1 MNTVEY
7 QTVQDCISSLPNL
20 IKITEVEHN
29 LLKNIFKMI
38 MPTFVLPKLE
48 EFNSSKGNALSAM
61 EVLTYLKSNCG
72 HIENFPVLFKFC
84 DNVEAKDKY
93 KFYLMYGVTTK
104 EWYVARLKVD
114 TRELIDYYQLDK
126 GDFHPEFYIRKM
138 SRKKEAMMNIIGE
151 ISHKSFID
159 GFVLAFSPSKI
170 PDKNR
175 LVHILNAP
183 QNKEIY
189 GVVDTVRFDND
200 KNTYILTFMY
210 SYVLRNNLEL
220 VGNEYEVQEDDYFI
234 CNVAGDYMPD
244 TIRERLE
251 RVGFIIKD
259 GMYNRIKTISK
270 EEFNGKLIAVPDSEG
285 RGVIVGQC
293 NYDEGTTI
301 ITPAILIRFGHDT
314 RIEILSFPVVVNGPT
329 IYWKP
334 TPFQEEQYM
343 HFCKPGNIAHAPA
356 PEHTQEPTQEPAA
369 GTVSSVIDDSPER
382 YSYVTI
388 DNNGTFRVYTID
400 DDKVTLTN
408 FMQYTALF
416 RKKFKEI
423 ARPASPTEIF
433 KMLGNAFATISKV
446 VLPNNI
452 KTNYDPKADILY
464 IDIHMINNEYLRV
477 PVYEDGEWY
486 AKNLK
491 QDERIIIQPMQ
502 KTRVFNKDDKWVIY
516 SDGMTFRVEN
526 GALIFAG
533 YSRNELHD
541 YTEYISDMVLQFA
554 TKPEK
559 FDMSKLYCYADDTG
573 KLNILLPET
582 ETSAY
587 CIISTTKSRHV
598 NIVELGEIFEFLGHK
613 KEMHEL

>member
-20 IKITEVEHN
+20 IKITEMEHN
-29 LLKNIFKMI
+29 LLKNVFKMI
-38 MPTFVLPKLE
+38 MPTFVLPEFEK
-48 EFNSSKGNALSAM
+48 FNSSKGSTLSAM
-61 EVLTYLKSNCG
+61 EVLIYLKSNSV
-72 HIENFPVLFKFC
+72 HIDNFPVLYKFC
-84 DNVEAKDKY
+84 DNIGTKDTDR
-93 KFYLMYGVTTK
+93 FYLLYGVITK
-104 EWYVARLKVD
+104 EWYVACMKAGTNVF
-114 TRELIDYYQLDK
+114 TNYYQLDTS
-126 GDFHPEFYIRKM
+126 DFHPELYIRKM
-138 SRKKEAMMNIIGE
+138 PHNKEKMMNIIGE
-151 ISHKSFID
+151 IPPANFNDFKIRFY
-159 GFVLAFSPSKI
+159 PSDI
-170 PDKNR
+170 PIKNR

-189 GVVDTVRFDND
+189 GVVDKVRFDND
-200 KNTYILTFMY
+200 KNTFILTFMY

-220 VGNEYEVQEDDYFI
+220 VGNEYEVQEDDYFV
-234 CNVAGDYMPD
+234 CNVAGDYMPEA
-244 TIRERLE
+244 IKERLS
-251 RVGFIIKD
+251 RLGFIIED
-259 GMYNRIKTISK
+259 GMYNGIKPITT
-270 EEFNGKLIAVPDSEG
+270 EEFDGKLIAVPDSEG
-285 RGVIVGQC
+285 RGVIVGKC
-293 NYDEGTTI
+293 SYGEGTTI

-334 TPFQEEQYM
+334 TQFQEEQYM
-343 HFCKPGNIAHAPA
+343 HFCNPGNIAPAPA
-356 PEHTQEPTQEPAA
+356 PEPIQKTSAA
-369 GTVSSVIDDSPER
+369 GTISSVIDDSPER

-388 DNNGTFRVYTID
+388 DNNGTFRVYAIKD
-400 DDKVTLTN
+400 DIVTLTN
-408 FMQYTALF
+408 FIQYTALH

-516 SDGMTFRVEN
+516 RDGMTFRVEN

-541 YTEYISDMVLQFA
+541 YTEYISDMVLRFA

-582 ETSAY
+582 ETTAY

-598 NIVELGEIFEFLGHK
+598 NINELNEIFEFLGHK
-613 KEMHEL
+613 KELHEL

>member
-7 QTVQDCISSLPNL
+7 QKVQDCISSLPNL

-29 LLKNIFKMI
+29 LLKNVFKMI
-38 MPTFVLPKLE
+38 MPTFVLPELE
-48 EFNSSKGNALSAM
+48 KFNSSKGSTLSAM

-72 HIENFPVLFKFC
+72 HIDNFPVLFKFC
-84 DNVEAKDKY
+84 DNIVIKDTNR
-93 KFYLMYGVTTK
+93 FYLLYGVITK
-104 EWYVARLKVD
+104 EWYVACMKAG
-114 TRELIDYYQLDK
+114 TNMFTDYYQLDTS
-126 GDFHPEFYIRKM
+126 DFRPEFYIRKIPHN
-138 SRKKEAMMNIIGE
+138 KEKMMNIIGE
-151 ISHKSFID
+151 IYPANFNDFTIKFYLSDI
-159 GFVLAFSPSKI
+159 LI
-170 PDKNR
+170 KNR

-189 GVVDTVRFDND
+189 GVVDKVRFDND
-200 KNTYILTFMY
+200 KNTFILTFMY

-220 VGNEYEVQEDDYFI
+220 VGNEYEVQEDDYFV
-234 CNVAGDYMPD
+234 CNVAGDYMPEA
-244 TIRERLE
+244 IQKRLS
-251 RVGFIIKD
+251 RVGFIIED
-259 GMYNRIKTISK
+259 GMYNGIKPITK
-270 EEFNGKLIAVPDSEG
+270 EEFDGKLIAVPDSEG

-293 NYDEGTTI
+293 SYDKGTTI
-301 ITPAILIRFGHDT
+301 ITPAILIRFGGG
-314 RIEILSFPVVVNGPT
+314 RSQIEILSFPVVVNGPT

-334 TPFQEEQYM
+334 TSYQEEQYM
-343 HFCKPGNIAHAPA
+343 HFCNPGNIAYAPV
-356 PEHTQEPTQEPAA
+356 PEPTQEVLAA
-369 GTVSSVIDDSPER
+369 GTVSSVIDDSLER

-388 DNNGTFRVYTID
+388 DNNGTFRVCAIKD
-400 DDKVTLTN
+400 DIVSLTN
-408 FMQYTALF
+408 FTQYTALP

-423 ARPASPTEIF
+423 ARPASHTEIF

-452 KTNYDPKADILY
+452 RTNYDPEADILY

-516 SDGMTFRVEN
+516 RDGMTFRVEN
-526 GALIFAG
+526 GELIFAG

-582 ETSAY
+582 EISAY
-587 CIISTTKSRHV
+587 CITSTTKFRHV
-598 NIVELGEIFEFLGHK
+598 SIDELSEIFEFIGHK
-613 KEMHEL
+613 KEIHEL

>member
-29 LLKNIFKMI
+29 LLKNVFKMI
-38 MPTFVLPKLE
+38 MPTFILPELE
-48 EFNSSKGNALSAM
+48 KFNSSKGSTLSAM
-61 EVLTYLKSNCG
+61 EVLIYLKSNSV
-72 HIENFPVLFKFC
+72 HIDNFPVLYKFC
-84 DNVEAKDKY
+84 DNIGTKDTDR
-93 KFYLMYGVTTK
+93 FYLLYGVITK
-104 EWYVARLKVD
+104 EWYVACMKAG
-114 TRELIDYYQLDK
+114 TNAFTDYYQLNTS
-126 GDFHPEFYIRKM
+126 DFRPEFYIRKM
-138 SRKKEAMMNIIGE
+138 PHNKEKMMNIIGE
-151 ISHKSFID
+151 ISHEEFNKFFRIR
-159 GFVLAFSPSKI
+159 FYPSDI
-170 PDKNR
+170 PIKNR

-189 GVVDTVRFDND
+189 GVVDKVRFDDD

-220 VGNEYEVQEDDYFI
+220 VGNEYEVQEDDYFV
-234 CNVAGDYMPD
+234 CNVAGDYMPES
-244 TIRERLE
+244 IQKRLI
-251 RVGFIIKD
+251 RVGFIIED
-259 GMYNRIKTISK
+259 GMYNGIKPITK
-270 EEFNGKLIAVPDSEG
+270 EEFNEKLIAVPDSEG
-285 RGVIVGQC
+285 RGVIVGKC
-293 NYDEGTTI
+293 SYNEGTTI

-334 TPFQEEQYM
+334 TQFQEEQYM
-343 HFCKPGNIAHAPA
+343 HFCNPGNIAPAPA
-356 PEHTQEPTQEPAA
+356 PEPIQETPAA

-388 DNNGTFRVYTID
+388 DNNGTFRVYAID

-423 ARPASPTEIF
+423 ARPASQTEIF
-433 KMLGNAFATISKV
+433 KMLCNAFATISKAN
-446 VLPNNI
+446 LPNNI
-452 KTNYDPKADILY
+452 NANYDPKADILY

-491 QDERIIIQPMQ
+491 QDERIIVQPMSN
-502 KTRVFNKDDKWVIY
+502 TRVFNKDDKWVIY
-516 SDGMTFRVEN
+516 RDGMTFRVEN

-541 YTEYISDMVLQFA
+541 YTEYISDMIMQFA
-554 TKPEK
+554 SKPEK
-559 FDMSKLYCYADDTG
+559 FDTSKMYCYRDNMG

-587 CIISTTKSRHV
+587 CIISTTTFRRM
-598 NIVELGEIFEFLGHK
+598 NINELDEIFEFLGHK
-613 KEMHEL
+613 KELHEL

>member
-1 MNTVEY
+1 
-7 QTVQDCISSLPNL
+7 
-20 IKITEVEHN
+20 
-29 LLKNIFKMI
+29 MI
-38 MPTFVLPKLE
+38 MPTFILPELE
-48 EFNSSKGNALSAM
+48 KFNSSKGSTLSAI
-61 EVLTYLKSNCG
+61 EVLTYLKSNCS
-72 HIENFPVLFKFC
+72 HIDNFPVLFKFC
-84 DNVEAKDKY
+84 DNIGTKDTNR
-93 KFYLMYGVTTK
+93 FYLLYGIITK
-104 EWYVARLKVD
+104 EWYVACMKAG
-114 TRELIDYYQLDK
+114 TSELTDYYQLDTS
-126 GDFHPEFYIRKM
+126 GFHPEFYIRKM
-138 SRKKEAMMNIIGE
+138 PHNKEKMMNIIGE
-151 ISHKSFID
+151 ISHEEFNKFFRIR
-159 GFVLAFSPSKI
+159 FYPSDI
-170 PDKNR
+170 PIKNR

-189 GVVDTVRFDND
+189 GVVDKVRFDND

-220 VGNEYEVQEDDYFI
+220 VGNEYEVQEDDYFV
-234 CNVAGDYMPD
+234 CNVAGDYMPES
-244 TIRERLE
+244 IQKRLI
-251 RVGFIIKD
+251 RVGFIIED
-259 GMYNRIKTISK
+259 GMYNGIKPITK
-270 EEFNGKLIAVPDSEG
+270 EEFNEKLIAVPDSEG
-285 RGVIVGQC
+285 RGVIVGKC
-293 NYDEGTTI
+293 SYDEGTTI

-334 TPFQEEQYM
+334 TQFQEEQYM
-343 HFCKPGNIAHAPA
+343 HFCNPGNIAPAPA
-356 PEHTQEPTQEPAA
+356 PEPIQETPAA

-388 DNNGTFRVYTID
+388 DNNGTFRVYAID

-423 ARPASPTEIF
+423 ARPASHTEIF
-433 KMLGNAFATISKV
+433 KMLGNAFTTISKV

-491 QDERIIIQPMQ
+491 QDERIIIQPMK

-559 FDMSKLYCYADDTG
+559 FDMSKLYCYTDDTG

-587 CIISTTKSRHV
+587 CIISTTKSKHV
-598 NIVELGEIFEFLGHK
+598 SIVELSEIFEFLGHK